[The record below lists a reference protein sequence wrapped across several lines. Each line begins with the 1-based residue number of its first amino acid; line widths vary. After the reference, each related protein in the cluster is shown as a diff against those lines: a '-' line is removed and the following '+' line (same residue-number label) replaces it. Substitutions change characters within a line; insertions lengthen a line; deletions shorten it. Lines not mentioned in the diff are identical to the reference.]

1 MSDQKGQTGGPGSR
15 AKAVKDALSVSR
27 DGEGASSGDLHP
39 GLPEPEHLPGFRQ
52 RILRRML
59 HVWFRLSRGMTI
71 GVRAVVLDAEGRVFL
86 VRHSYVPGWH
96 LPGGGVEA
104 GQTAREA
111 LEMELAEEGNLVM
124 SGEPVLFGIYLNR
137 ISAPRDHVLLYVVRD
152 FHQSTPRT
160 PDYEIVESGF
170 FPVDAFPAGV
180 TNGTRRRIYE
190 VLAGEH
196 PSPIW

>member
-27 DGEGASSGDLHP
+27 DDACASSGDPHQGLREP
-39 GLPEPEHLPGFRQ
+39 GHSLGFHH
-52 RILRRML
+52 RILRRVL
-59 HVWFRLSRGMTI
+59 HVWFRLSRGMTM

-104 GQTAREA
+104 GQTTREA
-111 LEMELAEEGNLVM
+111 LEMELLEEGNLVM

-137 ISAPRDHVLLYVVRD
+137 IAAPRDHVLLYVVRE
-152 FHQSTPRT
+152 FCQSTPRA
-160 PDYEIVESGF
+160 PDHEIVESGF
-170 FPVDAFPAGV
+170 YPVDALPVGV
-180 TNGTRRRIYE
+180 TEGTRRRIRE
-190 VLAGEH
+190 VMADEI
-196 PSPIW
+196 PAPIW